1 MRYNTVKASTRSG
14 TPSSTRAGPQLRD
27 SRVNSAD
34 SMTAMK
40 KRREEEEWVD
50 VETMARM
57 RWKSQWMMI
66 MMMLVKMEVGTR
78 ICPSQVCLWVS

>member
-1 MRYNTVKASTRSG
+1 
-14 TPSSTRAGPQLRD
+14 
-27 SRVNSAD
+27 
-34 SMTAMK
+34 MTAMK